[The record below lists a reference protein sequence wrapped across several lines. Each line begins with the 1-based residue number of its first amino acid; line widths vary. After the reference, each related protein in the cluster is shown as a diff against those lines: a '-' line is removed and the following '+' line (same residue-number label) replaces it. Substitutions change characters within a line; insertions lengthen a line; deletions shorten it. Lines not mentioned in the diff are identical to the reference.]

1 MSNPNYVNFSIT
13 SQTGYSPII
22 SAGLVEATSLVS
34 SNLTSTSSSLSGYS
48 QQNVAIGYT
57 ASNFGTAAVAS
68 INNLMNE
75 PGKTAA
81 TDVNDPNLL
90 HLPANCVINR
100 VVVKS
105 SVTVASAG
113 APTFTVG
120 TKSSV
125 LANALTNGLVTTP
138 VVALM
143 VLATVN
149 AVNGGGTV
157 GGPIVPTAFPAAAT
171 FGLNTAG
178 QITTVATYASAV
190 QGNFDNL
197 VAIIVNTA
205 ALTAGSIVVEIYYN
219 NAAY

>member
-57 ASNFGTAAVAS
+57 ASNFGTAAIAS

-105 SVTVASAG
+105 SVAVASAG

-125 LANALTNGLVTTP
+125 LANALTNAATITP
-138 VVALM
+138 IA
-143 VLATVN
+143 ATV
-149 AVNGGGTV
+149 
-157 GGPIVPTAFPAAAT
+157 AAT
-171 FGLNTAG
+171 FAAAAGCSVGGSTAVTEVAVGAASQVYTTGVRAG
-178 QITTVATYASAV
+178 QL

-197 VAIIVNTA
+197 VAITVTVA
-205 ALTAGSIVVEIYYN
+205 AVTAGSFVVEIYYN

>member
-22 SAGLVEATSLVS
+22 SAGLVEADSLVS

-57 ASNFGTAAVAS
+57 ASNFGTAAIGS
-68 INNLMNE
+68 INNLMNQ

-105 SVTVASAG
+105 GSVAVAAAG
-113 APTFTVG
+113 ASFAVG

-125 LANALTNGLVTTP
+125 LANALTNGTTTSSIAAT
-138 VVALM
+138 VVATFAN
-143 VLATVN
+143 VA
-149 AVNGGGTV
+149 GCSV
-157 GGPIVPTAFPAAAT
+157 GGSTAVTEVAVGAASQVYT
-171 FGLNTAG
+171 TGVRAG
-178 QITTVATYASAV
+178 QT
-190 QGNFDNL
+190 QGAFDNL
-197 VAIIVNTA
+197 VAITVTVA
-205 ALTAGSIVVEIYYN
+205 AVTAGSFVVEIYYN